1 MSRCHIIIM
10 AGGTGGHIFPGLA
23 VAARL
28 REHGAGVSW
37 LGTPHGLEN
46 RLVQG
51 AGIELDRVGIRGLR
65 GRGLLGWLLAPLNVL
80 RAMWQAR
87 HILRARRPD
96 CVLSLGGYAA
106 GPGGLAARVLGI
118 PLVVHEQNAVAG
130 LTNRVLARIAARVFT
145 GFPGALKGSAVS
157 GNPVRAEIASMPA
170 PEQRFSQRTGRLRL
184 LVIGGSQGAA
194 VFNDTV
200 PAALARLSVAQRPEV
215 LHQTGNKQHQ
225 QTLENYKKAGVEAD
239 VVAFVDDMAAAWAG
253 ADLAICRAGA
263 LTVAE
268 LAAAGVPSL
277 LVPFPHAVDDHQTIN
292 AHYLTEG
299 GAAWMLPQAGFTA
312 EAVAAI
318 LETAER
324 PALLKMARN
333 ARERALPDAAEVVA
347 RGCLEVASC

>member
-1 MSRCHIIIM
+1 MPLVMIM

-23 VAARL
+23 VAESLKAR
-28 REHGAGVSW
+28 GASVSW

-46 RLVQG
+46 RLVPE
-51 AGIELDRVGIRGLR
+51 AGIELDRIGIRGLR
-65 GRGLLGWLLAPLNVL
+65 GRGLLGWLLAPFNIV

-87 HILRARRPD
+87 CILRARHPD
-96 CVLSLGGYAA
+96 CVLCLGGYAA

-130 LTNRVLARIAARVFT
+130 LTNRVLAGIAARVFT
-145 GFPGALKGSAVS
+145 GFPGALKGGEVS
-157 GNPVRAEIASMPA
+157 GNPVRAEIASIPA

-200 PAALARLSVAQRPEV
+200 PAALARLPVAQRPEV

-277 LVPFPHAVDDHQTIN
+277 LVPFPHAVDDHQTMN

-299 GAAWMLPQAGFTA
+299 GAAWALPQAGFTA

-318 LETAER
+318 LEKADR
-324 PALLKMARN
+324 AALLAMARS
-333 ARERALPDAAEVVA
+333 ARARALPDAAEIVA
-347 RGCLEVASC
+347 RGCLEVAS